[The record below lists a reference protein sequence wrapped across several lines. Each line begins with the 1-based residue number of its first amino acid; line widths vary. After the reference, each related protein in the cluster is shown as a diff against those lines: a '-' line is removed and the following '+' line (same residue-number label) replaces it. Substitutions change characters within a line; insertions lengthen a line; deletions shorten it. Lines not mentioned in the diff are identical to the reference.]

1 MNTSVRIGLI
11 GLVIVAV
18 LGVPNRAYVAPDRQ
32 EVVPPKPTG
41 AQEVD
46 VVAVMVDQSTQQPT
60 VLLQGKRDKRS
71 VALAIG
77 LAEATGI
84 AVPLQ
89 GVTPPRPLTHDLF
102 LTLFGRLK
110 VTLTRVVITDLRD
123 DIFYAIVYLRSKSAS
138 STRPAAA
145 RRCAARRSDAMAE
158 PERTEK
164 EWALQR
170 RLEDVFVKLGE
181 KYGDLTGR
189 VETKIKSTITFDDVG
204 GLRQAKTV
212 LKGFALALTEPDLYR
227 QWGVEPPKGMLLY
240 GPPGTGKSKL
250 AQALA
255 TTSGAIFYHLKLMN
269 LTSKFA
275 ANTGDLLQE
284 ILKIAMAEG
293 PAVLFLDEA
302 EALSLEHLLPPP
314 QAREA
319 SARLVAALCEK
330 LDAMSTT
337 ERILVVA
344 STTHTDALDPALVA
358 PGRLD
363 HLVEIPLP
371 DPAAQREILEL
382 IRLRTEK
389 TAGRPLFEKIDY
401 DKILPVMGGMSGADL
416 SVIVRRAL
424 EVKVRAAA
432 ERPGVS
438 AVSTEDLLDAIDSY
452 KGVRGVVEK
461 IRYGQY
467 L

>member
-1 MNTSVRIGLI
+1 
-11 GLVIVAV
+11 
-18 LGVPNRAYVAPDRQ
+18 
-32 EVVPPKPTG
+32 
-41 AQEVD
+41 
-46 VVAVMVDQSTQQPT
+46 
-60 VLLQGKRDKRS
+60 
-71 VALAIG
+71 
-77 LAEATGI
+77 
-84 AVPLQ
+84 
-89 GVTPPRPLTHDLF
+89 
-102 LTLFGRLK
+102 
-110 VTLTRVVITDLRD
+110 
-123 DIFYAIVYLRSKSAS
+123 
-138 STRPAAA
+138 
-145 RRCAARRSDAMAE
+145 MAE
-158 PERTEK
+158 PERTDQ

-170 RLEDVFVKLGE
+170 RIEDVFVKLGE

-189 VETKIKSTITFDDVG
+189 VETKIKSTVTFDDVG
-204 GLRQAKTV
+204 GLREAKTI
-212 LKGFALALTEPDLYR
+212 LKGFALALTAPDLYR
-227 QWGVEPPKGMLLY
+227 QWGIEPPKGILLY

-275 ANTGDLLQE
+275 ANTGDLMQE
-284 ILKIAMAEG
+284 ILKIAMGEG

-302 EALSLEHLLPPP
+302 EALSLDHLLPPP

-330 LDAMSTT
+330 LDGMSTT

-363 HLVEIPLP
+363 HLIEIPLP

-401 DKILPVMGGMSGADL
+401 DTILPVMGGMSGADL

-432 ERPGVS
+432 ERPGAS
-438 AVSTEDLLDAIDSY
+438 PVSTEDLLDAIDSY